1 MSGDPDLLPG
11 VSGLKLGLFGKM
23 KLNRQLHIKII
34 LKLKK
39 MLNPFNTNLQ
49 SLIQEFIKP
58 F

>member
-1 MSGDPDLLPG
+1 MSGDPGSPVE
-11 VSGLKLGLFGKM
+11 VSGLRPGLSGKM
-23 KLNRQLHIKII
+23 KLNHQLHIKII

-49 SLIQEFIKP
+49 GLIQEFIKP